1 LLVMTSTV
9 SLVSCELSATDAGK
23 GGNGVAGQSG
33 QTTPGNGGLPDASG
47 GCQGGKGGKG
57 GNGGASGGGAGGI
70 SVGIAWNGSSA
81 MDPTLTMTTS
91 TKITTG
97 ALGTKGVGGVTPTN
111 DGIDGVK
118 EDVLKVP

>member
-1 LLVMTSTV
+1 LLVVASAV
-9 SLVSCELSATDAGK
+9 SLVSSELVASDAGK
-23 GGNGVAGQSG
+23 GGGGVAGQPG
-33 QTTPGNGGLPDASG
+33 QTQSGSAGLQTPD
-47 GCQGGKGGKG
+47 GCPGGKGGKG
-57 GNGGASGGGAGGI
+57 GTGGASGGGAGGI